1 MAVRKEGTEDLAE
14 PTMPQKAARRR
25 QELITHESF
34 KVIAD
39 GVGVENVN
47 VYMLAVGE
55 HEAVTALAGSWM
67 MLVSD
72 YAEADNGMGKCGVF
86 VQGREGGKGEEGC

>member
-1 MAVRKEGTEDLAE
+1 MAVSKEGTEDLVE
-14 PTMPQKAARRR
+14 PTMPQKAVRRS
-25 QELITHESF
+25 QELTAHESV
-34 KVIAD
+34 KVITD
-39 GVGVENVN
+39 GVGVVKVN
-47 VYMLAVGE
+47 VYTLAVGE